1 MFGFLKERRRER
13 LRARP
18 FSPAWRRGLE
28 KKFPLYRRLP
38 ESDRRELE
46 SHIQVFLAE
55 KRFEGC
61 GGFKITDDV
70 RALIAAQACLLLLHR
85 ETDYYPSLRSILVY
99 PDTFVIKTKRREED
113 ELADR
118 HVRSRLGESGNGAV
132 VLSWS
137 ATLAGAAEPADGLN
151 LVFHEFAHQLDEED
165 GAVDGAPLLPADGIR
180 QRHSRYLV
188 WARVLRAEYERL
200 RKDREAGRETVLDEY
215 GAANPAE
222 FFAVATECFFE
233 KPHQLRK
240 KHPELY
246 DELKQ
251 FYRQDPV
258 NFALP
263 PSPER

>member
-1 MFGFLKERRRER
+1 MFGFFKKRRREKV
-13 LRARP
+13 RAQP
-18 FSPAWRRGLE
+18 FPAAWRFVLE
-28 KKFPLYRRLP
+28 EKFPLYTRLS

-61 GGFKITDDV
+61 GGLQISDEIRV
-70 RALIAAQACLLLLHR
+70 VIAAQASLLLLHR
-85 ETDYYPSLRSILVY
+85 ETDYYPALRSILVY
-99 PDTFVIKTKRREED
+99 PDTFVIKTRRREEE

-118 HVRSRLGESGNGAV
+118 RARSRLGESGKGAV

-137 ATLAGAAEPADGLN
+137 ATLADTVEPADGKN
-151 LVFHEFAHQLDEED
+151 LVLHEFAHQLDEED
-165 GAVDGAPLLPADGIR
+165 GVVDGAPLLPANGIR
-180 QRHSRYLV
+180 ERHYRYLV
-188 WARVLRAEYERL
+188 WARVLRADYQRL
-200 RKDREAGRETVLDEY
+200 RQDSETGHETVLREY
-215 GAANPAE
+215 GATNPAE

-233 KPHQLRK
+233 KPHQLQK

-246 DELKQ
+246 EELKR

-263 PSPER
+263 ASPES